1 MAEAAAALWAAEE
14 VVTTGGQAAI
24 AGYMLT
30 KPTMPLKATFTQI
43 ATSSDDDTRCVATCR
58 LNSILS
64 AADPKQALTCAIRP
78 LPLSDR

>member
-43 ATSSDDDTRCVATCR
+43 ATSSDDDTRYAGFHQV
-58 LNSILS
+58 L
-64 AADPKQALTCAIRP
+64 LTIVY
-78 LPLSDR
+78 